1 MRPRGRWPGSFL
13 KLLWIGFVCVSIPLG
28 AAVWNAGR
36 FVERLADDSGAALDR
51 ATRAASDSRRLADL
65 VVSME
70 RKARQLHVLGDPSL
84 LEDYRERRSA
94 LRDTVRDLYQLPFD
108 PEHRQTLSG
117 LVEEETRIYRALTD
131 GPPPRAD
138 AMGRAL
144 DRFSELHALASRIVA
159 AADRIARAEAEA
171 TRTAAVRTRRW
182 MLGQALALVP
192 VTFLLTALFTRLLA
206 RPVRQIDQ
214 AIRRLGEGRFDP
226 PIRVGG
232 PRDLVVLGE
241 RLDWLRQRLVELEG
255 EKAKFLAHVSHELK
269 TPLTAIREGA
279 DLLLE
284 GVAGRLGPGQ
294 AEVAKIVRDNTVELQ
309 GLIENLLQ
317 YSMGRARRD
326 GHAARSVALHRI
338 ARHVIADHRAAV
350 LAKGIQLEEHLEEI
364 EIRGDPARLRAVVD
378 NLLSNAV
385 KFTPDGGT
393 VRVAVDPA
401 AGGARIVVADSGP
414 GIPPEERQR
423 VFEPFYQGRR
433 PSRGAVR
440 GSGLGLSIVAEYVR
454 DHGGTVSVEEADGGG
469 ARFTVTLPPDREG
482 AP

>member
-51 ATRAASDSRRLADL
+51 ATRAASGSRRLADL

-94 LRDTVRDLYQLPFD
+94 LRGTVLGLYQLPFD
-108 PEHRQTLSG
+108 TEHRQTLSS
-117 LVEEETRIYRALTD
+117 LVEEEDRIYRALTE
-131 GPPPRAD
+131 GPPPRSD
-138 AMGRAL
+138 ALGRTL
-144 DRFSELHALASRIVA
+144 DRFSELHALASRIVT

-171 TRTAAVRTRRW
+171 TRSAAARTRHW
-182 MLGQALALVP
+182 MLWQALALVP
-192 VTFLLTALFTRLLA
+192 ITFLLTALFTRLLA

-294 AEVAKIVRDNTVELQ
+294 AEVARIVRDNTLELQ

-326 GHAARSVALHRI
+326 GRTVRPVALHRI
-338 ARHVIADHRAAV
+338 ARHVIADHQAAV
-350 LAKGIQLEEHLEEI
+350 LAKGIQLEERLEEI
-364 EIRGDPARLRAVVD
+364 EIRGDPARFRAVVD

-385 KFTPDGGT
+385 KFTPHGGT
-393 VRVAVDPA
+393 VRVAVGPT
-401 AGGARIVVADSGP
+401 AGGAKIVVEDSGP
-414 GIPPEERQR
+414 GIPPEERER
-423 VFEPFYQGRR
+423 VFEPFYQGRI
-433 PSRGAVR
+433 PSQGAVR
-440 GSGLGLSIVAEYVR
+440 GSGLGLAIVAEYVR
-454 DHGGTVSVEEADGGG
+454 DHGGTVAVDEADRGGG
-469 ARFTVTLPPDREG
+469 RFTVTLPTGQEETP
-482 AP
+482 